1 MRWWSPIFA
10 VLIALAP
17 CPVGVP
23 ERAAAEP
30 AALRLEPPIA
40 ARKPMRLTAHG
51 IERVDDYAWLRDPN
65 WRDVIQ
71 DPSRLAPDIRTYLD
85 AENSYAEAMLAPL
98 SGLRVKLVE
107 EMKERIEPDDS
118 GVPLPDGP
126 YAYWRKYVPGAEHP
140 RIVRA
145 PSGGGPE
152 QILLDGPTLAAGKS
166 YFSFGEYHHSPDHR
180 LCAYTVDETGSESYD
195 LRIRDIGTG
204 RDLPEVI
211 PEVHTFTWARDGRT
225 LFYVRLDDEHRA
237 RFVYRHR
244 VGSDPSNDQLV
255 YEEKDVGFGVSVDTT
270 RSGRFVVISTEDS
283 DTSEAW
289 LIDAER
295 PESAPRLVL
304 AREPGLRYY
313 LDDWGDRLVIRTNAD
328 GAADFKL
335 VTVSASA
342 PGRENW
348 RDLVPYR
355 ESRQV
360 LDMVALAGHLVRLER
375 EDGFERLVIRR
386 KADGSEHT
394 VAFGEEAY
402 SLDLGGPYEFDSR
415 TIRYVYS
422 SPATPRQTF
431 DYDLES
437 RERVLRKQQSIPSGH
452 DPSAYVVRRLS
463 VTAAD
468 NEQVP
473 ITVLHRKG
481 QPLDG
486 SAPLFL
492 EGYGAYAYVFPTSF
506 DANVLSLVDRG
517 FVYAI
522 AHIRGGL
529 EKGERWRNAGRLQS
543 KRNTF
548 DDFIAVAEH
557 LSKAGYT
564 APGRIVARGDSAGGL
579 LMGVVANMRP
589 DLFAGLIAR
598 VPYVDAL
605 NTMLDDSLPLTV
617 SDLPEWGN
625 PIEDVAAYLTIAGY
639 APYENVAAQ
648 PYPHMLVTAGIS
660 DPRVQYW
667 EPAKWVAKIRAMKT
681 NDARIALVTRMSAGH
696 FGAAGRFEW
705 LDEVAL
711 IQAFA
716 IDVSGTRRADD
727 AVARDA
733 LPPAQ
738 ALSPRAAPMRPS
750 DGASPKR

>member
-1 MRWWSPIFA
+1 
-10 VLIALAP
+10 
-17 CPVGVP
+17 
-23 ERAAAEP
+23 
-30 AALRLEPPIA
+30 
-40 ARKPMRLTAHG
+40 
-51 IERVDDYAWLRDPN
+51 
-65 WRDVIQ
+65 
-71 DPSRLAPDIRTYLD
+71 
-85 AENSYAEAMLAPL
+85 
-98 SGLRVKLVE
+98 
-107 EMKERIEPDDS
+107 
-118 GVPLPDGP
+118 
-126 YAYWRKYVPGAEHP
+126 
-140 RIVRA
+140 
-145 PSGGGPE
+145 
-152 QILLDGPTLAAGKS
+152 
-166 YFSFGEYHHSPDHR
+166 
-180 LCAYTVDETGSESYD
+180 
-195 LRIRDIGTG
+195 
-204 RDLPEVI
+204 
-211 PEVHTFTWARDGRT
+211 
-225 LFYVRLDDEHRA
+225 
-237 RFVYRHR
+237 VYRHR
-244 VGSDPSNDQLV
+244 VGSDPSSDQLV
-255 YEEKDVGFGVSVDTT
+255 YEEKDFGFAVSVDTT
-270 RSGRFVVISTEDS
+270 RSGRFVVISTEDL
-283 DTSEAW
+283 DTSEGW

-295 PESAPRLVL
+295 PESAPRLVV

-328 GAADFKL
+328 GAEDFKL

-348 RDLVPYR
+348 RDLVPYK
-355 ESRQV
+355 EGRQV

-394 VAFGEEAY
+394 VTFGEEAY
-402 SLDLGGPYEFDSR
+402 SVDLGSPYEFDSR

-431 DYDLES
+431 DYDLVS

-463 VTAAD
+463 VTTAD

-473 ITVLHRKG
+473 VTVLHRKG

-529 EKGERWRNAGRLQS
+529 EKGERWRNAGRLQN

-548 DDFIAVAEH
+548 ADFIAAAEH

-598 VPYVDAL
+598 VPFVDAL

-617 SDLPEWGN
+617 SDFPEWGN
-625 PIEDVAAYLTIAGY
+625 PIDDVAAYRSIAGY

-667 EPAKWVAKIRAMKT
+667 EPAKWVARIRAMKT

-716 IDVSGTRRADD
+716 LDVSGMRRADD
-727 AVARDA
+727 AVAGDA
-733 LPPAQ
+733 PPPSQ

-750 DGASPKR
+750 DGAMPKR